1 MHQMK
6 QAIKQEKKSVEREA
20 KEKED
25 RKAKIKAMNQ
35 ENLYQQK

>member
-1 MHQMK
+1 MK

>member
-1 MHQMK
+1 MK

-25 RKAKIKAMNQ
+25 RKAKIKAMKIGKNAQ
-35 ENLYQQK
+35 IAWTF